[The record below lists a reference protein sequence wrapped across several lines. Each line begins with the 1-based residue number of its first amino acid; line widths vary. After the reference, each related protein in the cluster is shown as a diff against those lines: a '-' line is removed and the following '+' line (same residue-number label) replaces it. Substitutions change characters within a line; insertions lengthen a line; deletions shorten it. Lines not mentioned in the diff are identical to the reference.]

1 MVGIGLNLPEWDTLD
16 TATAGRLT
24 DVALVHRDSQDRPG
38 ALLRS
43 SLKNKAGAWGLTGI
57 EPRNGV

>member
-24 DVALVHRDSQDRPG
+24 DVALGHNPEIPRTGLEPCFAPASRIRLEPG
-38 ALLRS
+38 
-43 SLKNKAGAWGLTGI
+43 
-57 EPRNGV
+57 V